1 MTQFNVNCTLPD
13 GVYTFVSAPNVRGTM
28 EIVWGCLSILIICT
42 WSVVHPNVPCQLA
55 ARTWREKTRRSILR
69 LWWKIIIFVWNVLAP
84 EWTLGKA
91 WSDYRSVSGA
101 AAGYADMSQIDKVP
115 WTRTHSYFAH
125 MGGFAIKFGNAVSD
139 FGPASVDVEKGNALP
154 DQTAVAP
161 QDKKE
166 PNAEEESFQE
176 IAKKFARQR
185 KRYTE
190 VLEDTSSTSYGQPG
204 WARDAKNLAT
214 ATTVLNM
221 QDFGY
226 FSSDSEKAIF
236 KTSYEAWWH
245 NVRALEQDIWVV
257 DANQL
262 LLARQMG
269 IIASLPNIHEDDL
282 DDRNK
287 GESFV
292 KIVAILQ
299 ILWFVVQLIS
309 RLASQ
314 LPTTQ
319 LEIMTFAFAICSA
332 LTYYL
337 LLDKPKDCQYS
348 IEIPAARYA
357 TPAEMARIALAAPV
371 TFGWTRTTLW
381 IPNNALHYDKD
392 RSSTGSDHVVSA
404 AALSLT
410 VFGAIHCIAWNFAFP
425 SEKEALLW
433 HISSIL
439 TAAITPLGLLL
450 APVFALIFL
459 WRDKAEKS
467 KKFLAVQK
475 WVTNFFILLN
485 VIYIG
490 LVLAA
495 RIFVTIEVLRSLA
508 FSPPGIFLETGAQG
522 MPHAS

>member
-13 GVYTFVSAPNVRGTM
+13 GTYTFVSAPNVRGTM

-69 LWWKIIIFVWNVLAP
+69 LWWKFLLFVWNVLAP

-101 AAGYADMSQIDKVP
+101 AAGYADMSQADKVP
-115 WTRTHSYFAH
+115 WTRTHSYFAN

-139 FGPASVDVEKGNALP
+139 FGSASVDLEQGNTLP
-154 DQTAVAP
+154 DHITGAP
-161 QDKKE
+161 QDKNE
-166 PNAEEESFQE
+166 PDEEEETFQDL
-176 IAKKFARQR
+176 AKKSAHQR
-185 KRYTE
+185 KRYSE
-190 VLEDTSSTSYGQPG
+190 VLEDTTSTSYGQLG
-204 WARDAKNLAT
+204 WARDAKNLET
-214 ATTVLNM
+214 ATTVLNT
-221 QDFGY
+221 QDFCY
-226 FSSDSEKAIF
+226 FSSEKEKAMF
-236 KTSYEAWWH
+236 KESYTSWWH
-245 NVRALEQDIWVV
+245 SVRALGHDIWVV

-269 IIASLPNIHEDDL
+269 IIAALPNIHQDDL

-309 RLASQ
+309 RLAAQ

-319 LEIMTFAFAICSA
+319 LEIMTFAFAVCSA

-348 IEIPAARYA
+348 IEIPAVRYA
-357 TPAEMARIALAAPV
+357 TPVEMARIALAAPV
-371 TFGWTRTTLW
+371 TFGWERTTLW

-392 RSSTGSDHVVSA
+392 RSTGSNHAITA

-425 SEKEALLW
+425 NETEALLW
-433 HISSIL
+433 HVSSIL
-439 TAAITPLGLLL
+439 TAAMAPAGLLQIAVYL
-450 APVFALIFL
+450 PLVL
-459 WRDKAEKS
+459 WQDKAGNS
-467 KKFLAVQK
+467 KTHGAVYESLR
-475 WVTNFFILLN
+475 IALM
-485 VIYIG
+485 VINLIYG
-490 LVLAA
+490 TLVMAA
-495 RIFVTIEVLRSLA
+495 RIFVTVEALRTLA
-508 FSPPGIFLETGAQG
+508 FSPPRTFLATGAQG